1 MEYLAGYSLLTLGKV
16 GEGFGSYLMEQVL
29 WFLYKSKE
37 TPIWYIAHFFV
48 DFTEAIIYLISTE

>member
-1 MEYLAGYSLLTLGKV
+1 MGKV
-16 GEGFGSYLMEQVL
+16 GEEFGSYLMEQVL

>member
-16 GEGFGSYLMEQVL
+16 GEEFGSYLMEQVL

-37 TPIWYIAHFFV
+37 TSIWYIAHFFV